1 MRRVFVVAG
10 ALVAAALAGCD
21 SMSKRE
27 CEQANWHGRGLED
40 GRAGRPAN
48 YISSH
53 WEACGKAGIEPDARL
68 WRAGWSKGIGAY
80 CTPNSAWMAGVNNRH
95 YAGVCA
101 DLDEATFL
109 RYHRAGQL
117 VYKARQD
124 LTQNQN
130 RLNQLGEDL
139 KKASKEDDRKRLRE
153 EMARMER
160 ERTRLTALIVTLELA
175 GPPR

>member
-1 MRRVFVVAG
+1 MRPTLLVVCALLAG
-10 ALVAAALAGCD
+10 WLAGCD
-21 SMSKRE
+21 SMSKSQ
-27 CEQANWHGRGLED
+27 CEQANWQSRGLED
-40 GRAGRPAN
+40 GRAGRPAS
-48 YISSH
+48 YIRSH
-53 WEACGKAGIEPDARL
+53 REACGKAGIEPDARL
-68 WRAGWSKGIGAY
+68 WRAGWSRGIGAY
-80 CTPNSAWMAGVNNRH
+80 CTPNSAWMAGVNNRY

-124 LTQNQN
+124 MTQNQN
-130 RLNQLGEDL
+130 RLNQLDEDL
-139 KKASKEDDRKRLRE
+139 KKASKEDNRKRLRE

-160 ERTRLTALIVTLELA
+160 ERTRLIALIVTLELA